1 MNGYV
6 CLSPPVIFQVKIKPH
21 TTTTNKSSLRAPH
34 TRSRVEKWNPL
45 PRVVCTY
52 RDHVTPHLI
61 KYTLIIN
68 LSQKIFFI
76 FMLCQR
82 LFCSPAFKTHAEL
95 TFIFLKFFKIF
106 LCFLAI
112 VRVCSFAWISS
123 AVIAIEGRTWFQA
136 NNCLVSYCVRY
147 NSILRL
153 FSQVAV
159 TWCVLLLCELIGLSR
174 DSLHCPRYRI
184 SNTTK
189 LLQEQFKFA
198 ALPSS
203 LVLKLITNSIS
214 TN

>member
-1 MNGYV
+1 MSKTFLFSCFQNTRRANFYFFE
-6 CLSPPVIFQVKIKPH
+6 IFQ
-21 TTTTNKSSLRAPH
+21 NFS
-34 TRSRVEKWNPL
+34 
-45 PRVVCTY
+45 
-52 RDHVTPHLI
+52 
-61 KYTLIIN
+61 
-68 LSQKIFFI
+68 
-76 FMLCQR
+76 M
-82 LFCSPAFKTHAEL
+82 
-95 TFIFLKFFKIF
+95 
-106 LCFLAI
+106 FLAI

-189 LLQEQFKFA
+189 FLQEQFKFA

-203 LVLKLITNSIS
+203 LVLKLITNLFKLINWGKIKFQCVSGSPRRPEFTPSSQPSSRRVLIEHWF
-214 TN
+214 

>member
-21 TTTTNKSSLRAPH
+21 TTTANKSSLRAPH

-95 TFIFLKFFKIF
+95 IFIFFKIF
-106 LCFLAI
+106 QNF
-112 VRVCSFAWISS
+112 SMFFSN
-123 AVIAIEGRTWFQA
+123 RTCVLIRMNFKCRDRHLNIIHFQK
-136 NNCLVSYCVRY
+136 VKV
-147 NSILRL
+147 LRN
-153 FSQVAV
+153 QVA
-159 TWCVLLLCELIGLSR
+159 
-174 DSLHCPRYRI
+174 
-184 SNTTK
+184 
-189 LLQEQFKFA
+189 KFYQTRVVPDRVWKKGA
-198 ALPSS
+198 P
-203 LVLKLITNSIS
+203 
-214 TN
+214 